1 MNRGPLRRPAKR
13 AKPAKCLRS
22 GAGQAFTL
30 IELLVVIAIIA
41 ILAALLLPALAKAK
55 LKAQRTFC
63 ANNVKQFGV
72 AFHLY
77 VTDNNDVMPY
87 ANWLRSVP
95 GWAYG
100 AASMNDLTNGLFWP
114 ILRNTRLYFCPLDK
128 TNDFNFRQRPAQ
140 ITSYVMN
147 GAIVAYGYDI
157 YPAYKISRMRA
168 DAMIWFEGD
177 ERDPSTFIGASSFP
191 DEGVS
196 LRHGIG
202 VTMGGLMGNMEYIKY
217 NTYYSDAYAGTLGAR
232 GQSIPRNVLPNR
244 TWCNPGD
251 RYGQY

>member
-1 MNRGPLRRPAKR
+1 M
-13 AKPAKCLRS
+13 KPFVTPRQS
-22 GAGQAFTL
+22 GFTL

-77 VTDNNDVMPY
+77 VADSSDVMPY
-87 ANWLRSVP
+87 ANWLRPLP

-100 AASMNDLTNGLFWP
+100 AAGMNDLTNGLFWP
-114 ILRNTRLYFCPLDK
+114 VLKNSRLYFCPLDK
-128 TNDFNFRQRPAQ
+128 TNDLNFRQRPMQ

-147 GAIVAYGYDI
+147 GAIVGYGSDI

-168 DAMIWFEGD
+168 DAIIWCEGD
-177 ERDPSTFIGASSFP
+177 ERDPSTYIGASSFP
-191 DEGVS
+191 DEAVS
-196 LRHGIG
+196 MRHGNG

-217 NTYYSDAYAGTLGAR
+217 HTYYSDAYAGTLGAR
-232 GQSIPRNVLPNR
+232 GQSMPRSALPNR
-244 TWCNPGD
+244 VWCNPGN
-251 RYGQY
+251 RYGQ